1 MDDRDD
7 YVLGPNVT
15 KQALGKERMASV
27 VSIRLSSEEMY
38 AVTAV
43 AEREGKTFAQV
54 VREAIKEAASAKR
67 RDSGWSAAVSF
78 LDGSGARFGDPAVAQ
93 SVGRHA
99 MFARFLIHH
108 AGQDDASEEQGA
120 VLDATAGRGL

>member
-15 KQALGKERMASV
+15 KQALGKERMTSV
-27 VSIRLSSEEMY
+27 VSIRLSSEEMD

-54 VREAIKEAASAKR
+54 VREAIKESASAKR

-78 LDGSGARFGDPAVAQ
+78 LDGSGARFGDPVGAQ
-93 SVGRHA
+93 SVGGYA
-99 MFARFLIHH
+99 MLARTLFHP
-108 AGQDDASEEQGA
+108 AGQGDASEEQGA